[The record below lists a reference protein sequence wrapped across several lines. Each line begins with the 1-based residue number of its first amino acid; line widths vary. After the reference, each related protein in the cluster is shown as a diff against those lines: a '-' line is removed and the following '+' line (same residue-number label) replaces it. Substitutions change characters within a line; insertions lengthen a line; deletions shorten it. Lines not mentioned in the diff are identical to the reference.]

1 MSSKK
6 TRTNLRKNGARTVFI
21 SAWNVAGAFI
31 RPNGMTNEVAPVSAE
46 RRLVDVIGVHADLMV
61 PRTKVQ
67 LGEEVRAV
75 ELVE

>member
-1 MSSKK
+1 
-6 TRTNLRKNGARTVFI
+6 
-21 SAWNVAGAFI
+21 
-31 RPNGMTNEVAPVSAE
+31 MTNEVAPVSAE